1 MISGPVNIDATDTI
15 KVINVT
21 SAEQMHQSVMQKIR
35 STDIFISAAA
45 VADFKVHKISEEKIK
60 KSDNTQKLVL
70 ENTLD
75 ILSQVATLNDAPFT
89 VGFAAETEN
98 VEINAQKK
106 MHSKNLDMIA
116 ANKVG
121 ENIGIDSEE
130 NALTVFWK
138 TGSEQL
144 PLTSKN
150 KLARQ
155 LIKIIALQYNEK
167 NSNQTH

>member
-1 MISGPVNIDATDTI
+1 MY
-15 KVINVT
+15 
-21 SAEQMHQSVMQKIR
+21 QSVMQKIS

-106 MHSKNLDMIA
+106 MHSK
-116 ANKVG
+116 
-121 ENIGIDSEE
+121 
-130 NALTVFWK
+130 
-138 TGSEQL
+138 
-144 PLTSKN
+144 
-150 KLARQ
+150 
-155 LIKIIALQYNEK
+155 KIWRHKATQFKDIRMRCKQIR
-167 NSNQTH
+167 